1 MKPASVSLA
10 KQAEAFRPPTALQ
23 AQVKFQQARGL
34 HQRGQLD
41 RAFQA
46 YLQVIQLQPRNFDV
60 LHLAG
65 VLSLQ
70 MGDAQRAVDLL
81 TKALKVDRN
90 SATAYNNRGTAYAQ
104 LGDYNFALLNYSKA
118 IFLSENSGEA
128 YNNRGNVLIRVNRCD
143 EALIDFEKAII
154 LNPSSFEAYNNR
166 GNVLSEMRRYG
177 EARASFERAVELN
190 PQSSDAH
197 WNLGQCCLRM
207 GDFEPGWHHSERRLT
222 HSRLL
227 GWREDNYTGQR
238 WSNSSQ
244 DIRGKTI
251 LLIAEQGL
259 GDTIQFSRYAA
270 LVRDM
275 GAQVILEV
283 QSTLAQLLKQI
294 PGIMVVARGTE
305 LPPYDLYCPLLS
317 LPMVFKT
324 NLHSIPAPEKMIFS
338 DKLQVERWA
347 KLLGDHRKPRVGIAW
362 AGNILHADDYKRSM
376 SIKTF
381 SHILCD
387 EVDWISLHKDIPE
400 KDKTDLAAIRRIA
413 DFFDQQHDFG
423 DLAAICEA
431 VDLVISVDTS
441 IAHLAA
447 TIGKPVWL
455 LLAHNADWRWMNDRA
470 DSVWYP
476 GVTLYRQDGHGDWS
490 SLLQK
495 VKVDLQAEF
504 SCYLQ

>member
-1 MKPASVSLA
+1 MNPASKPLA
-10 KQAEAFRPPTALQ
+10 MQAAAFNPPTALQ
-23 AQVKFQQARGL
+23 AQVKFQQARVL

-41 RAFQA
+41 QAFQA
-46 YLQVIQLQPRNFDV
+46 YLQVIQLQPRNFDA

-65 VLSLQ
+65 VLALQ
-70 MGDAQRAVDLL
+70 MGDAQPAVDLL
-81 TKALKVDRN
+81 TRALKVDRN
-90 SATAYNNRGTAYAQ
+90 NAAAYNNRGTAYAQ
-104 LGDYNFALLNYSKA
+104 LAEYNFALLNYSKA
-118 IFLSENSGEA
+118 ISLSENFGEA
-128 YNNRGNVLIRVNRCD
+128 YNNRGNVLIRVNRHN
-143 EALIDFEKAII
+143 EALIDFEKAIK
-154 LNPSSFEAYNNR
+154 LNPSSFEAFNNR

-177 EARASFERAVELN
+177 EARASFERAIELN

-207 GDFEPGWHHSERRLT
+207 GDFELGWHHSEWRLT

-259 GDTIQFSRYAA
+259 GDTLQFSRYAA

-275 GAQVILEV
+275 GAQVIFEV
-283 QSTLAQLLKQI
+283 QPTLAQLLKQTH
-294 PGIMVVARGTE
+294 GVMVVARGTA

-324 NLHSIPAPEKMIFS
+324 DLGSIPVPEKIVLN
-338 DKLQVERWA
+338 DKQQVERWA
-347 KLLGDHRKPRVGIAW
+347 KLLGDRRKPRVGIAW
-362 AGNILHADDYKRSM
+362 AGNISHADDYKRSM

-387 EVDWISLHKDIPE
+387 EVDWIGLHKDIPDN
-400 KDKTDLAAIRRIA
+400 DKADLAATRQIA
-413 DFFDQQHDFG
+413 DFSDQQHDFG

-447 TIGKPVWL
+447 AIGKPVWL

-470 DSVWYP
+470 DSAWYP
-476 GVTLYRQDGHGDWS
+476 GVTLYRQDFPGDWS
-490 SLLQK
+490 GLLRK
-495 VKVDLQAEF
+495 VNIDLQAEF
-504 SCYLQ
+504 GCYLG